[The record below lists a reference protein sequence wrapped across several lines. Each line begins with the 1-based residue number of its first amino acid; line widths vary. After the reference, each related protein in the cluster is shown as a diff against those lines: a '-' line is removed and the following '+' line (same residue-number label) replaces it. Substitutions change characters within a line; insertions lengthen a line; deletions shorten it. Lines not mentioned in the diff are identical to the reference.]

1 MHPTVYEIAVNKQ
14 REMFEELLILLRDNK
29 KLHLTYVVNVIDDN
43 GETRPLLSNTTA
55 GGFTPTKGSVDFIEI
70 LTINVSAGACPSY
83 GWVEGSMAFYFDL
96 TLGGKPERVFV
107 SPLAIASLY
116 VADTDHKGQV
126 YGMGR
131 FADIAVMDRVN
142 ITEDVPDA
150 HIHYHASKID
160 NAPSSLSDIGI
171 STDTASDNVVPF
183 NVKKH

>member
-29 KLHLTYVVNVIDDN
+29 KLHLTYVVNVIDDT

-83 GWVEGSMAFYFDL
+83 GWAEDHMAFYFDL

-142 ITEDVPDA
+142 ITEDVPDV
-150 HIHYHASKID
+150 HLHYLASTFDAALATKPNIGANTASIVD
-160 NAPSSLSDIGI
+160 NA
-171 STDTASDNVVPF
+171 VPF
-183 NVKKH
+183 NSKKH